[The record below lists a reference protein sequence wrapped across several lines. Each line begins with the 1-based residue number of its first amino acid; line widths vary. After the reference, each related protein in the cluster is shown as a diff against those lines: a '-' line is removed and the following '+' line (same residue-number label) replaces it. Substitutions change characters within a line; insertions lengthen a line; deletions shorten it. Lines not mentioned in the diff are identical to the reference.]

1 MVPLLYFFLYLGD
14 QWSLERLHWK
24 EDHWCGQRWHWWVW
38 LGSSHGDRGTQALP
52 GEFFLLCR
60 IESNFTTRT
69 RLGLMYTL
77 CQTLMELMWP
87 KSLRRSN
94 LRLPYLS
101 SLRRPSPRKY
111 GLILV
116 DNKFNIFHQETI
128 TNAETCKTWFLLS
141 AKNPSFVAKHFVAL
155 R

>member
-1 MVPLLYFFLYLGD
+1 MISGAWKGFTGKKITDVVNVGIGGSDLGPLMVTEALKPYQVSSSYF
-14 QWSLERLHWK
+14 LELK
-24 EDHWCGQRWHWWVW
+24 PSIC
-38 LGSSHGDRGTQALP
+38 
-52 GEFFLLCR
+52 
-60 IESNFTTRT
+60 T
-69 RLGLMYTL
+69 RLGPMYTL

-87 KSLRRSN
+87 KSSRRSN

-101 SLRRPSPRKY
+101 SLRRHSPRKY

-116 DNKFNIFHQETI
+116 ETNFNIFHQETI